1 MTAFEETVLKS
12 PPVGREAF
20 DPRVAVVCAVAFAGV
35 VAGLHSLLVLTVALV
50 IALSFA
56 FVARLPLGQTLRR
69 IAVVDSFIIVLV
81 LTLPFTMAGET
92 LVTLGGLS
100 LSREGLERALVIAL
114 KANAVLFM
122 VMALLGRVK
131 PVHLGHALYDLRLPE
146 RLVQV
151 FLFMVRYIDLLHCE
165 VRSLRVAMTCRGFH
179 PRTDLHTLRMMGYL
193 VGILLVRSLARSERI
208 REAMI
213 CRGFCGRLPCE
224 TTFAVQPRDVV
235 CAVAVGGLCL
245 GLLWG
250 EYLV

>member
-20 DPRVAVVCAVAFAGV
+20 DPRVAMVCAVAFAGV
-35 VAGLHSLLVLTVALV
+35 VAGLHRLPVLTVALAV
-50 IALSFA
+50 ALSFA
-56 FVARLPLGQTLRR
+56 SAARLPLGQTLRR
-69 IAVVDSFIIVLV
+69 IAVVDSFIVVLV

-92 LVTLGGLS
+92 LLSVGSLS
-100 LSREGLERALVIAL
+100 LSREGLERAFVIAL

-122 VMALLGRVK
+122 AMALLGRVS
-131 PVHLGHALYDLRLPE
+131 PVHLGHALYDLKLPE

-151 FLFMVRYIDLLHCE
+151 FLFMVRYIDLLHRE
-165 VRSLRVAMTCRGFH
+165 AWSLRVAMTCRGF
-179 PRTDLHTLRMMGYL
+179 PLRTDLHTLRMMGYL

-213 CRGFCGRLPCE
+213 CRGFCGRLPRE
-224 TTFAVQPRDVV
+224 AAFEVQPRDVV
-235 CAVAVGGLCL
+235 CAVALGGLCL